1 MEARICI
8 LADLLLMFYSL
19 DVNIAV
25 ADQSALPVKLGIEL
39 RILALAVV
47 VDLSLFIDLG
57 PERLDE
63 ADVCVDT

>member
-1 MEARICI
+1 
-8 LADLLLMFYSL
+8 MFYSL

-47 VDLSLFIDLG
+47 VDLSLFINLG

-63 ADVCVDT
+63 ADVCIDT